1 MRRPNPGAIVQPVPP
16 PPAPMPSKEKMSAVW
31 VSEATARLAEKHPT
45 AVALELEA
53 KHVLGI
59 GIDDLSYSQLE
70 ACEEVHRELLSSLA
84 DARINLVREQERTR
98 AAELAEIER
107 LRAALAEA
115 HGIRE

>member
-1 MRRPNPGAIVQPVPP
+1 MPP
-16 PPAPMPSKEKMSAVW
+16 PPAPEPSKEKMSAVW

>member
-1 MRRPNPGAIVQPVPP
+1 
-16 PPAPMPSKEKMSAVW
+16 
-31 VSEATARLAEKHPT
+31 
-45 AVALELEA
+45 
-53 KHVLGI
+53 
-59 GIDDLSYSQLE
+59 
-70 ACEEVHRELLSSLA
+70 LLSSLA